1 MPPTRP
7 SSRPATRSIGG
18 RTPRALRALT
28 VAGALAGAVVAAPTA
43 SAQLI
48 YTQIPEPGDT
58 FANACEQTPLHAEP
72 DGYADVV
79 GTAAFKQTFE
89 VVALAGKYLLPKSM
103 RYSTT
108 HGSTN
113 AEDAWKQ
120 QRGEAEYD
128 PRDFF
133 PAWAEVRTD
142 DGTAFIA
149 MRCLVSVE
157 FAEAQN
163 IENAERKFK
172 QAKVAGAGKGFNYKP
187 ASGGSGKGLSGTLAS
202 AGENRAA
209 VEYLLQ
215 RRTANP
221 QAEFADFRKAG
232 GLGEFATGIDDP
244 GLRDRPARDVR
255 RDPEGDLGDALFGN

>member
-1 MPPTRP
+1 M
-7 SSRPATRSIGG
+7 
-18 RTPRALRALT
+18 RALA
-28 VAGALAGAVVAAPTA
+28 VAAATLAGAAIAASTA

-58 FANACEQTPLHAEP
+58 FANACTETPLHAEP
-72 DGYADVV
+72 NGYADVV
-79 GTAAFKQTFE
+79 GTASFKQTFE

-113 AEDAWKQ
+113 TQDAWKQ

-133 PAWAEVRTD
+133 PAWAEVRTE
-142 DGTAFIA
+142 DGTAFIP

-157 FAEAQN
+157 FAEEQN
-163 IENAERKFK
+163 IENAERKFE
-172 QAKVAGAGKGFNYKP
+172 QAKVSGAGKGFALKP
-187 ASGGSGKGLSGTLAS
+187 ASGGSGKGLAGTLAS
-202 AGENRAA
+202 AGRNSEA
-209 VEYLLQ
+209 VEYLLE

-221 QAEFADFRKAG
+221 QAAFADFRQAG

-244 GLRDRPARDVR
+244 GLRDTPARDVR
-255 RDPEGDLGDALFGN
+255 REPEGDLGDALFGN

>member
-1 MPPTRP
+1 MPPTSP
-7 SSRPATRSIGG
+7 SPRFATRSIGV
-18 RTPRALRALT
+18 RPPHAMRALA
-28 VAGALAGAVVAAPTA
+28 VAGALAFAVVAPPTA

-72 DGYADVV
+72 NGYADVV
-79 GTAAFKQTFE
+79 GTASFKQTFE
-89 VVALAGKYLLPKSM
+89 VVALAGEYLLPKSM

-108 HGSTN
+108 HGSTSSD
-113 AEDAWKQ
+113 DAWRQ

-133 PAWAEVRTD
+133 PAWAEVRTGG
-142 DGTAFIA
+142 GTAFIP

-157 FAEAQN
+157 FAEEQN

-172 QAKVAGAGKGFNYKP
+172 QAKVADAGKGFNYKP

-215 RRTANP
+215 RRTPNP

-232 GLGEFATGIDDP
+232 GLGEFAPGIDDP
-244 GLRDRPARDVR
+244 GLRDTPARDVR
-255 RDPEGDLGDALFGN
+255 REPEGDLGDALFGN